1 MLRPGA
7 FTITDRAMDIFDL
20 PKGSKILEVGC
31 GEGDTTE
38 RLEKHFGFDV
48 SAIDMSMEMVRIAKE
63 RGLAANILLGDGEFL
78 DEFSSHTFDGV
89 VMECVL
95 SLINLPDEALH
106 ESYCV
111 LKKGG
116 KLFISDLYLKKPEP
130 GLLRSL
136 DIEAQRLAKKPHDE
150 SSCSDDC
157 ADDHKKRLVNFR
169 SGEVLLLEP
178 LRKTLEDMGFQIIV
192 EEDYSSEL
200 GSYLAESILNGQTN
214 LSKEPL
220 PKDTGYFLL
229 VAEKARKDNT
239 NE

>member
-7 FTITDRAMDIFDL
+7 FTITDRAMEIIQL
-20 PKGSKILEVGC
+20 PKKSKVLEVGC
-31 GEGDTTE
+31 GEGETTE
-38 RLEKHFGFDV
+38 RLEKHYGFDV
-48 SAIDMSMEMVRIAKE
+48 SAIDISMEMVRIAKE
-63 RGLAANILLGDGEFL
+63 RGLAANIFLGDGEFL
-78 DEFSSHTFDGV
+78 DDFSSHTFDGV

-106 ESYCV
+106 EVYCV
-111 LKKGG
+111 LKETG
-116 KLFISDLYLKKPEP
+116 KLFISDLYLKNPEP

-136 DIEAQRLAKKPHDE
+136 DIEAHRLATKPHEE

-169 SGEVLLLEP
+169 YQGVLLLEP
-178 LRKTLEDMGFQIIV
+178 LQRALEDMGFRMIIV
-192 EEDYSSEL
+192 EDYSKEL
-200 GSYLAESILNGQTN
+200 GNYLAESILKGQKNPATQ
-214 LSKEPL
+214 SL

-229 VAEKARKDNT
+229 VAEKARKDNA